1 MGESIKTFINHFI
14 EKELYDQLVITKS
27 IHYYEI
33 EEENLDRF
41 IANYQLL

>member
-1 MGESIKTFINHFI
+1 MSESIKTFINHFI

-33 EEENLDRF
+33 EEERGIFVCFF
-41 IANYQLL
+41 IT